1 MNGRRT
7 GQEILG
13 HGTPHIVLVV
23 RAVSIEGDGQEKII
37 FIIADEVEDLQIAYQ
52 MGMPGPVIGVYLF
65 VGFDSVFIDR
75 DGFLPQRIEFG
86 THLPDEAVIVQH
98 PLLFIRFRN

>member
-13 HGTPHIVLVV
+13 HRTPHIVLVV

-37 FIIADEVEDLQIAYQ
+37 FIIADEVEDFQIAYQ